1 MSVVEFHNIH
11 RAYRGGV
18 DVLDGVSF
26 AVEPGEVV
34 GLLGKNGAGKTTL
47 LRVAMGMIEP
57 QQGSAK
63 IFGLDPLEYA
73 LEIKRRVGYVSE
85 EQILP
90 PFLTVRK
97 VIELHRG
104 LFADWDDEVAG
115 GLLERFR
122 LPVNTKIKALSKGQA
137 RQVALVCAV
146 AHRPELLILDEP
158 AGGLDPAARR
168 EFLETSI
175 QLLNRAGSTIVFSSH
190 HMTDVERMA
199 GRVVLIHEGRLLL
212 DRQLDD
218 LRENHCLALL
228 PGGPGVAR
236 ERLLAADSCLGV
248 RERGGEMHAIFR
260 LEPGACAA
268 LLERELGITGGR
280 CATIGLED
288 MFIELVGGNS

>member
-11 RAYRGGV
+11 RAYRRGV

-57 QQGSAK
+57 QQGSVR
-63 IFGLDPLEYA
+63 IFGLDPHRDA

-85 EQILP
+85 DQILP

-97 VIELHRG
+97 VIELHRS

-115 GLLERFR
+115 RLLERFR
-122 LPVNTKIKALSKGQA
+122 LPVNSKIKALSKGQA

-175 QLLNRAGSTIVFSSH
+175 QLLNREGSTIVFSSH

-199 GRVVLIHEGRLLL
+199 GRVVLIHEGKLLL

-218 LRENHCLALL
+218 LRESHCLALV
-228 PGGPGVAR
+228 PEGPGATR
-236 ERLLAADSCLGV
+236 ERLLAGDGCLGV

-268 LLERELGITGGR
+268 LLERELGIAGAR

-288 MFIELVGGNS
+288 MFIELVGGDS